1 MQTLLRPQPTSIA
14 AISALLIA
22 LSSVARA
29 QSPEAAQLFDDGD
42 KLLKQGKL
50 AEACDAF
57 ESSNRIEPRAGTLIR
72 LGDCRERN
80 DQLAAAWS
88 AFKDALTRVKDP
100 KKQAVAKARVAALEP
115 RLSYLT
121 VAVAVP
127 VDGLTVTRDDK
138 PVDAG
143 LWNKAIPIDGGS
155 YAITATATGYVA
167 WHGTAKVPPEHGD
180 VTITVPK
187 LAAAP
192 ADKAVVVA
200 HDEPQP
206 TEHPIDQPSAFT
218 TQREIA
224 IGVAGV
230 AAAAAVVGIVLGSS
244 AKNDQSK
251 AFAMCPSPSSPCD
264 AADQANA
271 LVSSGHTRA
280 FEADAAFGAAGVA
293 AIVAVALWLT
303 GAPHEHAI
311 EVAAFSIAI
320 DPAQRGVI
328 VMGRF

>member
-1 MQTLLRPQPTSIA
+1 MRTLHRRRPTSIA

-22 LSSVARA
+22 IALPSLSRA

-80 DQLAAAWS
+80 HQLASAWS

-121 VAVAVP
+121 VAVASP

-155 YAITATATGYVA
+155 YAIVVTAPGFVMWRAAAT
-167 WHGTAKVPPEHGD
+167 VPNEHGD
-180 VTITVPK
+180 VTIAVPK
-187 LAAAP
+187 LAPMPVEQP
-192 ADKAVVVA
+192 ARAVPVKALVF
-200 HDEPQP
+200 
-206 TEHPIDQPSAFT
+206 DQPSAFT
-218 TQREIA
+218 TQRDVA
-224 IGVAGV
+224 IGLAGV
-230 AAAAAVVGIVLGSS
+230 AVAAAVVGIVLGSS
-244 AKNDQSK
+244 ANDKQHD
-251 AFAMCPSPSSPCD
+251 AYALCPDATVPC
-264 AADQANA
+264 AQADQANA

-280 FEADAAFGAAGVA
+280 FEADAGFGVA
-293 AIVAVALWLT
+293 AVGLIAAVSLWFT
-303 GAPHEHAI
+303 GAPPERLNLSVDYEHRS
-311 EVAAFSIAI
+311 VL
-320 DPAQRGVI
+320 

>member
-1 MQTLLRPQPTSIA
+1 MLNRRQPTSIA
-14 AISALLIA
+14 AISSLLIA
-22 LSSVARA
+22 LSSLAHA

-42 KLLKQGKL
+42 KLLKQGKV

-80 DQLAAAWS
+80 NQLASAWS

-115 RLSYLT
+115 RLSHLT
-121 VAVAVP
+121 VAVASP
-127 VDGLTVTRDDK
+127 IDGLAVTRDDK
-138 PVDAG
+138 SIDAG

-155 YAITATATGYVA
+155 YAIAATAPGAVA
-167 WHGTAKVPPEHGD
+167 WHGTATVPAEHGD

-187 LAAAP
+187 LAATP
-192 ADKAVVVA
+192 VDKPIVAVA
-200 HDEPQP
+200 HDSPKPIEQQP
-206 TEHPIDQPSAFT
+206 ASVLT

-230 AAAAAVVGIVLGSS
+230 GVAAAVVGIVLGNS
-244 AKNDQSK
+244 AKSDQTK
-251 AFAMCPSPSSPCD
+251 AYAMCPSVTAPCT
-264 AADQANA
+264 AADAANA
-271 LVSSGHTRA
+271 LISTGHTRA
-280 FEADAAFGAAGVA
+280 FEADAAFGVAGVA
-293 AIVAVALWLT
+293 AIAAVTLWLT
-303 GAPHEHAI
+303 GAAHERAV
-311 EVAAFSIAI
+311 EVAI
-320 DPAQRGVI
+320 DPHGVL

>member
-1 MQTLLRPQPTSIA
+1 MRTPNRPQPTSIA

-57 ESSNRIEPRAGTLIR
+57 ESSNRIESRAGTLIL
-72 LGDCRERN
+72 LGECREKN
-80 DQLAAAWS
+80 KQLASAWS

-121 VAVAVP
+121 VAVGSP

-138 PVDAG
+138 PVDTG

-167 WHGTAKVPPEHGD
+167 WHGTAKVPAEHGD
-180 VTITVPK
+180 VAITVPK
-187 LAAAP
+187 LAPAA
-192 ADKAVVVA
+192 ADKPIVVA
-200 HDEPQP
+200 RTEPRPVEQP
-206 TEHPIDQPSAFT
+206 PSAFT
-218 TQREIA
+218 NQRDIA

-230 AAAAAVVGIVLGSS
+230 AVAATVVGIVLGNS
-244 AKNDQSK
+244 AKSDQNK
-251 AFAMCPSPSSPCD
+251 AYAMCPSASAPCD
-264 AADQANA
+264 AADAANS
-271 LVSSGHTRA
+271 LISTGHTRA

-303 GAPHEHAI
+303 GAPSERAV
-311 EVAAFSIAI
+311 EVAI
-320 DPAQRGVI
+320 DPHGVI
-328 VMGRF
+328 VMGQF